1 MSDRVIVVGV
11 DGSQASL
18 AALRWALHE
27 AALRQVDLRV
37 VGVVDIRMQ
46 PMVPLGDKLG
56 TDLMD
61 AMVRQVEDVIDKVK
75 DDASAVDIEQDV
87 RAGHPSSQLIDLSK
101 DAELLVVGRRGH
113 SALAG
118 LIMGSVATQVSAH
131 ADCPVVV
138 VHESR

>member
-18 AALRWALHE
+18 APLRWALHE

-87 RAGHPSSQLIDLSK
+87 RAGNPSSQLIDLSK

>member
-1 MSDRVIVVGV
+1 VSDRVIVVGV

>member
-61 AMVRQVEDVIDKVK
+61 AMVRQVEDVVDKVK

-87 RAGHPSSQLIDLSK
+87 RAGNPSSQLIDLSK

>member
-87 RAGHPSSQLIDLSK
+87 RAGNPSSQLIDLSK